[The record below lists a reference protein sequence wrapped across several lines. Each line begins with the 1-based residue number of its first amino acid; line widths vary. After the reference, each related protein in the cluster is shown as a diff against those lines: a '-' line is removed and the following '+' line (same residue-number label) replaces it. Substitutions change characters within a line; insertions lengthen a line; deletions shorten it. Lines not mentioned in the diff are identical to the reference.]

1 MVRFAAAGDNTPMKT
16 ESSGSW
22 TRPTPATGGVFDATD
37 RTLPA
42 RDGYPL
48 AATVLAPRE
57 ASSGTVVMSSATA
70 VPRQFYRRFAASL
83 AEAGWT
89 AVTYDYRG
97 IGDSRPRRLR
107 GFTARMRDWV
117 LEDMAGVVDWV
128 RGTLAP
134 PRLFL
139 AGHSVGGQLAGLLD
153 DPVGIDGMVTLSA
166 QSGHWRLQGRGQR
179 LPVFFHTHVTLPLL
193 ARLLGYMPWSWL
205 GSAEDLPRGVALE
218 WAGWCRDRKYVL
230 GDRTL
235 PLDRY
240 RRFTAPVVAYS
251 FGDDAWG
258 TSASVDAMMSAYPRV
273 ERRHLEPG
281 DLGLVRIGHF
291 GAFRPGA
298 EPLWREIRDWLER
311 QAPREA
317 PGGGRAETAPPHLT
331 P

>member
-1 MVRFAAAGDNTPMKT
+1 MANATSSDPRTPPSPAAEAAIDV
-16 ESSGSW
+16 S
-22 TRPTPATGGVFDATD
+22 D

-48 AATVLAPRE
+48 AATVLAPRG
-57 ASSGTVVMSSATA
+57 ATSGVVVVSSATA
-70 VPRQFYRRFAASL
+70 VPRQFYRRFAANL

-97 IGDSRPRRLR
+97 IGGSRPRRLR
-107 GFTARMRDWV
+107 GFAARMRDWV

-128 RGTLAP
+128 RGSLAP
-134 PRLFL
+134 RRLFL
-139 AGHSVGGQLAGLLD
+139 AGHSVGGQLAGLLED
-153 DPVGIDGMVTLSA
+153 ADGIDGMVTLSA

-179 LPVFFHTHVTLPLL
+179 LPVFLHTHVTLPLL

-205 GSAEDLPRGVALE
+205 GSAEDLPKGVALE
-218 WAGWCRDRKYVL
+218 WSRWCRDRRYLL
-230 GDRTL
+230 GDPSL
-235 PLDRY
+235 PLERY

-258 TSASVDAMMSAYPRV
+258 TSASVDAMMSAYPEV
-273 ERRHLEPG
+273 ERRHREPA
-281 DLGLVRIGHF
+281 DLGLAEIGHF

-298 EPLWREIRDWLER
+298 EALWREIREWLER
-311 QAPREA
+311 RGRAGA
-317 PGGGRAETAPPHLT
+317 PGEGRAEPASPRLT